1 MSLGDKTVSHEG
13 IIKKVDGNKVEV
25 SVVAQAGCASCQLK
39 GVCSVGEVQEKVVE
53 VEMSGFSFKEGQT
66 VTIEMKQSLGTMAV
80 LLGYVFPFVVIL
92 TGLII
97 FLQLGLDQGIAGI
110 LSLLLLVPYY
120 GILYLSRKYLRKKFQ
135 YNLY

>member
-1 MSLGDKTVSHEG
+1 MSIGDKIVTHQAIV
-13 IIKKVDGNKVEV
+13 KKVKGDKVEV
-25 SVVAQAGCASCQLK
+25 SVVTQSGCASCQLK

-53 VEMSGFSFKEGQT
+53 VEIKGFSFKEGQT
-66 VTIEMKQSLGTMAV
+66 VTIEMKQSLGAV
-80 LLGYVFPFVVIL
+80 AILLGYVFPFVVMFL
-92 TGLII
+92 GLVV

-120 GILYLSRKYLRKKFQ
+120 YGLYLSRGFFKKKFK

>member
-53 VEMSGFSFKEGQT
+53 VEISGFSFKEGQT

>member
-1 MSLGDKTVSHEG
+1 MSIGDKTVSHEG

-25 SVVAQAGCASCQLK
+25 SVVAHAGCASCQLK

-80 LLGYVFPFVVIL
+80 LLGYVFPFIVML
-92 TGLII
+92 SGLII

-110 LSLLLLVPYY
+110 LSLSLLAPYY
-120 GILYLSRKYLRKKFQ
+120 GILYLSRKLLRKKFQ